1 MREAERLV
9 GEALCQAGVAED
21 EIRPDAALKADL
33 GVDSAELVEV
43 LAILRRRSNASIP
56 ARAIK
61 EVRTVG
67 ELIGLVE
74 ASRMTEGHPNVHL
87 NGQVNGNGHRP
98 LHHTEHAIS
107 IGAPVDTVY
116 GILADLKGYE
126 RLFPPTQSVEIL
138 EEGSGYQVG
147 RLVVDVGG
155 RLQSWVT
162 RRELD
167 AQRALIRYRQIE
179 TAPLVGHMS
188 GEWRCFPLGVSSTQ
202 LVLTHDFVVREP
214 LNGNVA
220 GLPVEQA
227 EEALNGAVERNSHV
241 DLAAVK
247 AEAERIGATTA
258 CSA

>member
-33 GVDSAELVEV
+33 AIDSAELVEV
-43 LAILRRRSNASIP
+43 LAILRRRANARIP
-56 ARAIK
+56 AQAIK
-61 EVRTVG
+61 EVRTVE

-74 ASRMTEGHPNVHL
+74 ASMEPGHHP
-87 NGQVNGNGHRP
+87 NGQVDGNGHRS
-98 LHHTEHAIS
+98 LQHTEHAIS
-107 IGAPVDTVY
+107 IEASVDRVY
-116 GILADLKGYE
+116 DILSDLKGYE
-126 RLFPPTQSVEIL
+126 RLFPPTRSVEIL
-138 EEGSGYQVG
+138 EEGFGYQIA

-162 RRELD
+162 RRDLD

-214 LNGNVA
+214 RNGTVA

-227 EEALNGAVERNSHV
+227 EAALNGAVERNSHA

-247 AEAERIGATTA
+247 AEAERIGAA
-258 CSA
+258 AA

>member
-1 MREAERLV
+1 MTEAERLV
-9 GEALCQAGVAED
+9 SEALCQAGVAED

-43 LAILRRRSNASIP
+43 LAILRRRANASIP
-56 ARAIK
+56 AQAIK
-61 EVRTVG
+61 EVRTVE

-74 ASRMTEGHPNVHL
+74 ASRVPGGHP
-87 NGQVNGNGHRP
+87 NGQVNGNGHRA
-98 LHHTEHAIS
+98 LQHTEHSIS
-107 IGAPVDTVY
+107 IEASVDRVY

-138 EEGSGYQVG
+138 DEGSGYQVG

-179 TAPLVGHMS
+179 TAPLIGHMS
-188 GEWRCFPLGVSSTQ
+188 GEWRCYPLGGSTQ

-214 LNGNVA
+214 LNGRVA

-227 EEALNGAVERNSHV
+227 EEALSGAVERNSHA

-247 AEAERIGATTA
+247 AEAERIGATMP
-258 CSA
+258 CPI

>member
-56 ARAIK
+56 SRAIK
-61 EVRTVG
+61 EVRTVE

-74 ASRMTEGHPNVHL
+74 ASSVPEGHANEQVNGHL
-87 NGQVNGNGHRP
+87 NGNGHRP

-107 IGAPVDTVY
+107 IGASVDTVY
-116 GILADLKGYE
+116 DILADLKGYE
-126 RLFPPTQSVEIL
+126 QLFPPTRSVEIL

-167 AQRALIRYRQIE
+167 AERALIRYRQIE

-188 GEWRCFPLGVSSTQ
+188 GEWRCYPLGVSSTQ

-214 LNGNVA
+214 RNGRVA
-220 GLPVEQA
+220 GLPIEQA

-247 AEAERIGATTA
+247 AEAERIGAA
-258 CSA
+258 AA

>member
-21 EIRPDAALKADL
+21 EIRPEAALKADL

-43 LAILRRRSNASIP
+43 LAILRRRSNAIIP
-56 ARAIK
+56 AKAIK
-61 EVRTVG
+61 DVRTVE

-74 ASRMTEGHPNVHL
+74 ASRVPEAHPNGRV
-87 NGQVNGNGHRP
+87 NGQVKRNGHRP
-98 LHHTEHAIS
+98 LQHTEHAIS
-107 IGAPVDTVY
+107 IGASVDTVY
-116 GILADLKGYE
+116 AILADLKGYE
-126 RLFPPTQSVEIL
+126 RLFPPTRSVEIL
-138 EEGSGYQVG
+138 EEGFGYQIA

-162 RRELD
+162 RRDLD

-214 LNGNVA
+214 RNGTVA

-227 EEALNGAVERNSHV
+227 EAALNGAVERNSHA

-247 AEAERIGATTA
+247 AEAERIGEAA
-258 CSA
+258 A

>member
-9 GEALCQAGVAED
+9 SEALCQAGVAED

-43 LAILRRRSNASIP
+43 LAILRRRANASIP
-56 ARAIK
+56 AQAIK
-61 EVRTVG
+61 EVRTVE

-74 ASRMTEGHPNVHL
+74 ASRVPAGQP
-87 NGQVNGNGHRP
+87 NGQVNGNGRRA
-98 LHHTEHAIS
+98 LQHTEHAIS
-107 IGAPVDTVY
+107 IEASVDRVY

-138 EEGSGYQVG
+138 DEGSGYQVG

-179 TAPLVGHMS
+179 TAPLIGHMS
-188 GEWRCFPLGVSSTQ
+188 GEWRCYPLGGSSTQ

-214 LNGNVA
+214 LNGRVA

-227 EEALNGAVERNSHV
+227 EEALSGAVERNSHA

-247 AEAERIGATTA
+247 AEAERIGATMP
-258 CSA
+258 CPI

>member
-21 EIRPDAALKADL
+21 EIRPEAALKADL

-61 EVRTVG
+61 EVRTVR

-74 ASRMTEGHPNVHL
+74 ASRVPDAHPNGH
-87 NGQVNGNGHRP
+87 VNRNGHRP

-107 IGAPVDTVY
+107 IGASVDTVY

-126 RLFPPTQSVEIL
+126 RLFPPARSVEIL
-138 EEGSGYQVG
+138 EEGPGYQVG

-155 RLQSWVT
+155 RLQAWVT

-167 AQRALIRYRQIE
+167 AERALIRYRQIE

-214 LNGNVA
+214 LNGSVA
-220 GLPVEQA
+220 GLPVKQA
-227 EEALNGAVERNSHV
+227 EDALNGAVERNSHA

-247 AEAERIGATTA
+247 AEAERIGEAA
-258 CSA
+258 A

>member
-9 GEALCQAGVAED
+9 SEALCQAGVAEE

-43 LAILRRRSNASIP
+43 LAILRRRANASIP
-56 ARAIK
+56 AKAIK
-61 EVRTVG
+61 EVRTVE

-74 ASRMTEGHPNVHL
+74 ASRVPGGQP
-87 NGQVNGNGHRP
+87 NGQGNGNGNGNGHHA
-98 LHHTEHAIS
+98 LQHTEHAIS
-107 IGAPVDTVY
+107 IEASVDRVY

-138 EEGSGYQVG
+138 DEGSGYQVG

-167 AQRALIRYRQIE
+167 AQQALIRYHQIE
-179 TAPLVGHMS
+179 TAPLIGHMS
-188 GEWRCFPLGVSSTQ
+188 GEWRCYPLGASSTQ

-214 LNGNVA
+214 LNGRVA

-227 EEALNGAVERNSHV
+227 EEALSGAVERNSHA

-247 AEAERIGATTA
+247 AEAERIGASMP
-258 CSA
+258 CPI

>member
-9 GEALCQAGVAED
+9 SEALCQAGVAED

-43 LAILRRRSNASIP
+43 LAILRRRTNASIP
-56 ARAIK
+56 AQAIK
-61 EVRTVG
+61 KVRTVE

-74 ASRMTEGHPNVHL
+74 ASRVTAGLPN
-87 NGQVNGNGHRP
+87 GESNGNGHRA

-107 IGAPVDTVY
+107 IEASVDRVY

-138 EEGSGYQVG
+138 DEGSGYQVG

-179 TAPLVGHMS
+179 TAPLIGHMS
-188 GEWRCFPLGVSSTQ
+188 GEWRCYPLGGSSTQ

-214 LNGNVA
+214 LNGRVA

-227 EEALNGAVERNSHV
+227 EEALSGAVERNSHA

-247 AEAERIGATTA
+247 AEAERIGATMP
-258 CSA
+258 CPI

>member
-33 GVDSAELVEV
+33 AIDSAELVEV
-43 LAILRRRSNASIP
+43 LAILRRRANARIP
-56 ARAIK
+56 AQAIK
-61 EVRTVG
+61 EVRTVE

-74 ASRMTEGHPNVHL
+74 ASMEPGHHP
-87 NGQVNGNGHRP
+87 NGQVDGNGHRP
-98 LHHTEHAIS
+98 LQHTEHAIS
-107 IGAPVDTVY
+107 IDASVDRVY
-116 GILADLKGYE
+116 DILSDLKGYE

-138 EEGSGYQVG
+138 EEGSGYQIG

-155 RLQSWVT
+155 SLQSWVT

-167 AQRALIRYRQIE
+167 AEQALIRYHQIE
-179 TAPLVGHMS
+179 TAPLIGHMS
-188 GEWRCFPLGVSSTQ
+188 GEWRCFPLGGSSTQ

-214 LNGNVA
+214 RNGRVA

-227 EEALNGAVERNSHV
+227 EEALSGAVERNSHA

-247 AEAERIGATTA
+247 AEAERIGATAPCRT
-258 CSA
+258 

>member
-1 MREAERLV
+1 MTEAERLV
-9 GEALCQAGVAED
+9 SEALCQAGVAED
-21 EIRPDAALKADL
+21 EIRPEAALRADL

-56 ARAIK
+56 SRAIK
-61 EVRTVG
+61 DVRTVE

-74 ASRMTEGHPNVHL
+74 ASTAPPGHL
-87 NGQVNGNGHRP
+87 NGNGHRP
-98 LHHTEHAIS
+98 LRHTEHAIS
-107 IGAPVDTVY
+107 IGASVDTVY

-126 RLFPPTQSVEIL
+126 RLFPPTRSVEIV
-138 EEGSGYQVG
+138 EEGPGYQVG

-155 RLQSWVT
+155 RIQSWVT

-167 AQRALIRYRQIE
+167 AGRGLIRYRQIE
-179 TAPLVGHMS
+179 TAALVGHMS

-214 LNGNVA
+214 LNGSVA

-227 EEALNGAVERNSHV
+227 EEALNGAVERNSHA

-247 AEAERIGATTA
+247 AEAERIGAA
-258 CSA
+258 AA

>member
-43 LAILRRRSNASIP
+43 LAILRRRTNASIP
-56 ARAIK
+56 AQAIK
-61 EVRTVG
+61 EVRTVE

-74 ASRMTEGHPNVHL
+74 ASRVTAGQP
-87 NGQVNGNGHRP
+87 NGQSNGNGDRA

-107 IGAPVDTVY
+107 IEASVDRVY

-138 EEGSGYQVG
+138 DEGSGYQVG

-167 AQRALIRYRQIE
+167 AQRALIRYHQIE
-179 TAPLVGHMS
+179 TAPLIGHMS
-188 GEWRCFPLGVSSTQ
+188 GEWRCYPLGASSTQ

-214 LNGNVA
+214 LNGRVA

-227 EEALNGAVERNSHV
+227 EEALSGAVERNSHV

-247 AEAERIGATTA
+247 AEAERIGATMP
-258 CSA
+258 CPI

>member
-1 MREAERLV
+1 LRPASAGAGRSPYAASV
-9 GEALCQAGVAED
+9 SGEDPAPFLSGV
-21 EIRPDAALKADL
+21 
-33 GVDSAELVEV
+33 
-43 LAILRRRSNASIP
+43 NASIP
-56 ARAIK
+56 AQAIK
-61 EVRTVG
+61 EVRTVE

-74 ASRMTEGHPNVHL
+74 ASRVPGGHP
-87 NGQVNGNGHRP
+87 NGNGHRA
-98 LHHTEHAIS
+98 LQHTEHAIS
-107 IGAPVDTVY
+107 IEASVDRVY

-138 EEGSGYQVG
+138 DEGSGYQVG

-179 TAPLVGHMS
+179 TAPLIGHMS

-214 LNGNVA
+214 LNGSVA
-220 GLPVEQA
+220 GLPVKQA
-227 EEALNGAVERNSHV
+227 EDALNGAVERNSHV

-247 AEAERIGATTA
+247 AEAERIGATMP
-258 CSA
+258 CPI